1 MEFGSLQRQS
11 SFGFGVSDVPDTWK
25 RLEYIF
31 SNVPKAGTSKSSND
45 GGRDDN
51 KEHGGGD
58 FLVMGLNITKWN
70 ASSQYMFTTFGV
82 MFFLMM
88 YGLLQEHL
96 VMKTFHRTLGWFVT
110 LLQLSG
116 YAFCAWLQS
125 VLVGVRLER
134 RIPYRQYFILAALQ
148 VVMQGFTNLSMHYLN
163 YPAKMLFKSSRVLV
177 TMLVGAIFRRQT
189 YQRKDYIVGFSMA
202 IGLTLFV
209 MADAN
214 VSPVFDIKVFRLFL
228 FFPFACSVFKRE
240 VSRIRCMLRLIR
252 ECSTFNFAYVFFFL
266 SVVGSDHYLYCFSG

>member
-1 MEFGSLQRQS
+1 MEGSRVQRQS
-11 SFGFGVSDVPDTWK
+11 SFGFGVSEVPDAWK
-25 RLEYIF
+25 KLEYIL
-31 SNVPKAGTSKSSND
+31 SNVPKAGTSKYSND
-45 GGRDDN
+45 GEGSND
-51 KEHGGGD
+51 KERGEGD
-58 FLVMGLNITKWN
+58 FLVMGLNISNWN
-70 ASSQYMFTTFGV
+70 ASSQYIFCTFGV

-125 VLVGVRLER
+125 ILVGVRLER
-134 RIPYRQYFILAALQ
+134 RIPYRQYVILAALQ
-148 VVMQGFTNLSMHYLN
+148 VLMQGFTNLSMHYLN

-214 VSPVFDIKVFRLFL
+214 TSPVFDIKVINP
-228 FFPFACSVFKRE
+228 FPFATVF
-240 VSRIRCMLRLIR
+240 
-252 ECSTFNFAYVFFFL
+252 TFIFL
-266 SVVGSDHYLYCFSG
+266 QGE